1 MSNEPLVLLG
11 NADKWLAESLESVL
25 TQGGY
30 RVMATTKRQQVLEL
44 ARRYVPDGIVL
55 DMGLDQRASDNL
67 ALCRALRA
75 DPAISRA
82 TPIILT
88 TAGPALRAQQLEA
101 LRAGAWE
108 LRGDPLDMEELILR
122 LGVYV
127 QGKLEVDRLGT
138 EGMIDRASGLYNDTG
153 INRRSAELAAFT
165 ARQGLPLACVVFR
178 PDNGDLSAGAAD
190 RLAQAL
196 QRAGRISDVVGRTGP
211 VEFAVFAPATD
222 ETGAEG
228 LVQRI
233 TDAVSRAAARGPERR
248 AATIGRSRAKKNRV
262 PAPNP
267 IRDSTCSSEPIAVA
281 SWRQIASPRPVC
293 ENSWPRRPASLRSG

>member
-1 MSNEPLVLLG
+1 MPNEPLVLLG
-11 NADKWLAESLESVL
+11 NADTWLSESLESVL

-67 ALCRALRA
+67 SLCRALRA

-108 LRGDPLDMEELILR
+108 LRGDPLDVEEMVLR

-127 QGKLEVDRLGT
+127 QGKLEVDRLGA
-138 EGMIDRASGLYNDTG
+138 EGLVDRASGLYNDEGMT
-153 INRRSAELAAFT
+153 RRSAELAAFT
-165 ARQGLPLACVVFR
+165 TREGMPLAC
-178 PDNGDLSAGAAD
+178 
-190 RLAQAL
+190 
-196 QRAGRISDVVGRTGP
+196 
-211 VEFAVFAPATD
+211 AVF
-222 ETGAEG
+222 
-228 LVQRI
+228 Q
-233 TDAVSRAAARGPERR
+233 
-248 AATIGRSRAKKNRV
+248 
-262 PAPNP
+262 
-267 IRDSTCSSEPIAVA
+267 
-281 SWRQIASPRPVC
+281 PVDGVLT
-293 ENSWPRRPASLRSG
+293 A

>member
-1 MSNEPLVLLG
+1 MPTESLVLLA
-11 NADKWLAESLESVL
+11 NADKWLTESLESVL

-30 RVMATTKRQQVLEL
+30 RVMATAKRQQVLEL
-44 ARRYVPDGIVL
+44 ARRFLPDGILL

-82 TPIILT
+82 TPIIIT

-108 LRGDPLDMEELILR
+108 LRGDPLDMEELVLR

-127 QGKLEVDRLGT
+127 QGKLEADRLGA
-138 EGMIDRASGLYNDTG
+138 EGLVDRASGLYNDTG
-153 INRRSAELAAFT
+153 MSRRSAELAAFT
-165 ARQGLPLACVVFR
+165 ARQGMPLACAVFQ
-178 PDNGDLSAGAAD
+178 PVDGVMTTGAAD
-190 RLAQAL
+190 RLAMAFR
-196 QRAGRISDVVGRTGP
+196 RAGRISDAVCRTGP
-211 VEFAVFAPATD
+211 AEFAVFAPATD

-233 TDAVSRAAARGPERR
+233 TDAVSRSSAVKLRAGTSTTPGTPKRPSGARHSSADLQPPPSPADLLDR
-248 AATIGRSRAKKNRV
+248 ARSA
-262 PAPNP
+262 
-267 IRDSTCSSEPIAVA
+267 
-281 SWRQIASPRPVC
+281 
-293 ENSWPRRPASLRSG
+293 LH

>member
-1 MSNEPLVLLG
+1 MPNEPLVLLG

-30 RVMATTKRQQVLEL
+30 RVLATTKRQQVVEL
-44 ARRYVPDGIVL
+44 ARRYAPDGIVL

-67 ALCRALRA
+67 ALVRALRA
-75 DPAISRA
+75 DRGISRA

-127 QGKLEVDRLGT
+127 QGKLEADRLGT
-138 EGMIDRASGLYNDTG
+138 EGMLDRASGLYNDTG
-153 INRRSAELAAFT
+153 INRRSEELAAFT
-165 ARQGLPLACVVFR
+165 ARQGLPLACVVFQ

-233 TDAVSRAAARGPERR
+233 TDAVSRAAAVKLR
-248 AATIGRSRAKKNRV
+248 AGISSAPAAKRPSGARA
-262 PAPNP
+262 
-267 IRDSTCSSEPIAVA
+267 STSLP
-281 SWRQIASPRPVC
+281 QPTPPSPTDLLDRAR
-293 ENSWPRRPASLRSG
+293 NALR

>member
-1 MSNEPLVLLG
+1 MPNEPLVLLG
-11 NADKWLAESLESVL
+11 NADKWLTESLESVL

-44 ARRYVPDGIVL
+44 ARRYAPDGIVL

-165 ARQGLPLACVVFR
+165 ARQGLPLACVVFQ

-196 QRAGRISDVVGRTGP
+196 QRAGRISDVMGRTGP
-211 VEFAVFAPATD
+211 AEFAVFAPATD

-233 TDAVSRAAARGPERR
+233 TDAVSRAAAVKLR
-248 AATIGRSRAKKNRV
+248 AGISAAPAAKRPSGARTSTSLPQPIPPSPTDLLDRARN
-262 PAPNP
+262 A
-267 IRDSTCSSEPIAVA
+267 
-281 SWRQIASPRPVC
+281 
-293 ENSWPRRPASLRSG
+293 LR